1 MASPI
6 QSLALAQENRL
17 LQVQSLQAQPRPHST
32 TEAPMRR
39 LLLAAVLVTACSK
52 AETPAVDTT
61 AMTPPPPAAPA
72 KLTAADVAATWH
84 GESKP
89 EGKDSV
95 VARWTIVRS
104 TDSTGKLVYD
114 GSRDSVAFTTKFDA
128 DSMIATSVA
137 YTNPRTPK
145 GPKVMFRSTGW
156 LKDGKLS
163 GKSVT
168 LLASKPDSVL
178 GRGTWEA
185 TKVP

>member
-1 MASPI
+1 
-6 QSLALAQENRL
+6 
-17 LQVQSLQAQPRPHST
+17 
-32 TEAPMRR
+32 MRK

-61 AMTPPPPAAPA
+61 AKTTPPPPAAPA
-72 KLTAADVAATWH
+72 RLTAADVGGTWH
-84 GESKP
+84 GESKAD
-89 EGKDSV
+89 GKDSV
-95 VARWTIVRS
+95 VAKWTSVRG

-114 GSRDSVAFTTKFDA
+114 GSKDTVRFTTTYDA
-128 DSMIATSVA
+128 DSMIATSAA

-163 GKSVT
+163 GKSAT
-168 LLASKPDSVL
+168 LLASKPDSVVA
-178 GRGTWEA
+178 RGTWEA